1 MRTIVLNQSNVV
13 QDGNNNTLIYRF
25 PVSANFKDN
34 YVAVSSLSMFYSW
47 FNISNSLG
55 NNKLSFNWVNANSTN
70 NYTTYTVTIP
80 DGLYEIESLNN
91 YLKWVMFNAPSLNTS
106 QISPVPVAPFYLINA
121 SGDQVYYFELV
132 VNVSSYAIQLNTYN
146 VPAFG
151 ALPSGFTNPGGT
163 LLPLQTFNPV
173 VTFAAK
179 FNDIVG
185 FTAGFTSAQNQNNGS
200 ANPATTTAYKIGSTF
215 SYLSTKA
222 PQVQPNPSLLLTSS
236 SIENP
241 WATPSSVIY
250 AVTPSVAIG
259 QQIIEKPP
267 EYSWQKLT
275 DGNYAQLTLQFTAA
289 DGSPIQIRDPNIC
302 ILLVIK

>member
-47 FNISNSLG
+47 FNISAALG

-70 NYTTYTVTIP
+70 NYTTYTITIP

-106 QISPVPVAPFYLINA
+106 QISPVPTAPFYLIDG
-121 SGDQVYYFELV
+121 SGSQVYYFELA
-132 VNVSSYAIQLNTYN
+132 VNVNSYAIQLNTYN
-146 VPAFG
+146 VPS
-151 ALPSGFTNPGGT
+151 ALPSGYTNPGGT

-173 VTFAAK
+173 VTFTAK
-179 FNDIVG
+179 FNDVVG

-200 ANPATTTAYKIGSTF
+200 ANPGTPTAYKIGSTF
-215 SYLSTKA
+215 SYLSSKA
-222 PQVQPNPSLLLTSS
+222 PQVQPNSTILLTMSN
-236 SIENP
+236 IENE
-241 WATPSSVIY
+241 WATPTSTLY
-250 AVTPSVAIG
+250 AVTPSVSVG
-259 QQIIEKPP
+259 EQILEKPP
-267 EYSWQKLT
+267 EYGWQKLT
-275 DGNYAQLTLQFTAA
+275 DGNYAQLRVQFTTV